1 MELVKN
7 FNAFIWNYIA
17 IFMLGAGIYLTIK
30 TKFAQLTMLPEMFK
44 LVTKGISKKVNGI
57 SGFQAFC
64 VSLASRVGVGNIAG
78 VAIAIVTGGPG
89 AIFWMWVTAFFCCS
103 TSFVECTLAQI
114 YKIPNKDGTFYGGPA
129 YYMKNALKQ
138 PILAYI
144 FSILM
149 CLMFCMVYSVQAN
162 TITIST
168 ETTFGINRLAMT
180 IFLCIVTALT
190 VFGQMKGVAK
200 ISEKMVPIMAF
211 MYIISAI
218 IVSVMNFDKIPQV
231 IYLIFHDA
239 FSPKAVLGGGIGIA
253 IMTGVRRGIFSNE
266 AGVGSVPNA
275 AATADAAHPVQ
286 QGFIQSFGVYVA
298 TFFVCGATAF
308 IILLTGKYN
317 LGSAPTGIELA
328 QVSLGA
334 CFGNIATQLLSIII
348 FLFAFSTIIGNYYYA
363 EIIIAFFKHDNNKFY
378 MNIFRVIVVITV
390 FIGGLQ
396 DLSLVWEST
405 DLIMGFLCITNTYAI
420 LRLSKYSFEVLND
433 YIEQK
438 KAGIEEPIFDSSKI
452 SNNEGIFSWKK

>member
-1 MELVKN
+1 MELLKS
-7 FNAFIWNYIA
+7 FNSFIWSYIMF
-17 IFMLGAGIYLTIK
+17 FMLGAGIYFTIK

-44 LVTKGISKKVNGI
+44 LVTKDIGKKVDGI

-138 PILAYI
+138 PVVAYI
-144 FSILM
+144 FSVLM
-149 CLMFCMVYSVQAN
+149 CFMFCMVYSVQAN

-168 ETTFGINRLAMT
+168 ETAFGINRLGMT
-180 IFLCIVTALT
+180 IFLCIITALT
-190 VFGQMKGVAK
+190 VFGQMKSVAK

-211 MYIISAI
+211 IYIISAI
-218 IVSVMNFDKIPQV
+218 IVSIMNFDKIPQA

-239 FSPKAVLGGGIGIA
+239 FSPNAMIGGGIGVA

-275 AATADAAHPVQ
+275 AATAEAKHPVQ

-308 IILLTGKYN
+308 IIILTGKYN
-317 LGSAPTGIELA
+317 LGADPTGIELA
-328 QVSLGA
+328 QVSLAA
-334 CFGNIATQLLSIII
+334 CFGNIANQILSIII

-363 EIIIAFFKHDNNKFY
+363 EIILAFFKNGNSALY
-378 MNIFRVIVVITV
+378 MNIFRVVVLVTV

-396 DLSLVWEST
+396 DLGIVWEST
-405 DLIMGFLCITNTYAI
+405 DLIMGFLCITNIYAI
-420 LRLSKYSFEVLND
+420 LRLSKYSFEALND
-433 YIEQK
+433 YVEQK
-438 KAGIEEPIFDSSKI
+438 KTGIEEPIFDSTKI
-452 SNNEGIFSWKK
+452 SNTEGIFAWKK

>member
-1 MELVKN
+1 
-7 FNAFIWNYIA
+7 
-17 IFMLGAGIYLTIK
+17 MLGACIYLTIK
-30 TKFAQLTMLPEMFK
+30 TKFAQITMLPEMFK

-89 AIFWMWVTAFFCCS
+89 AIFWMWITAFFCCS

-114 YKIPNKDGTFYGGPA
+114 YKIPNKDGSFYGGPA
-129 YYMKNALKQ
+129 YYIKNALKQ

-168 ETTFGINRLAMT
+168 ESTFGISRLGMT

-190 VFGQMKGVAK
+190 VFGKMKGVAK
-200 ISEKMVPIMAF
+200 ISEKMVPIMSF
-211 MYIISAI
+211 MYIIAAI
-218 IVSVMNFDKIPQV
+218 IVSIMNFDKIPQA

-239 FSPKAVLGGGIGIA
+239 FTPNAVLGGGIGIA

-266 AGVGSVPNA
+266 AGVGSTPNA
-275 AATADAAHPVQ
+275 AATADALHPVQ

-317 LGSAPTGIELA
+317 LGSTPTGIELA
-328 QVSLGA
+328 QVSLEA
-334 CFGNIATQLLSIII
+334 CFGNLASQILSIII

-363 EIIIAFFKHDNNKFY
+363 EIIIAFFKHDNNALY
-378 MNIFRVIVVITV
+378 MNIFRVIVIVTV

-396 DLSLVWEST
+396 DLGVVWEST
-405 DLIMGFLCITNTYAI
+405 DLIMGFLCITNVYSV
-420 LRLSKYSFEVLND
+420 LRLSKYSVEALND

-438 KAGIEEPIFDSSKI
+438 KAGIEEPIFDSTKI
-452 SNNEGIFSWKK
+452 SNSEGIFSWHKQQN